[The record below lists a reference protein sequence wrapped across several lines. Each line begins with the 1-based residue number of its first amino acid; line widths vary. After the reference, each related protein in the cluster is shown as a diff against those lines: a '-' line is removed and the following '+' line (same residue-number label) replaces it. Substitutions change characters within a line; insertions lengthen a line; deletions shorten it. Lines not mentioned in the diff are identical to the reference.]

1 MRYAWARQF
10 CRMAQ
15 QGIWKLP
22 PGVPAPER
30 CQQRRMPRHVDA
42 RATPT
47 TRAPR
52 STMRGSRSKGCAMRR
67 PSQWQRSLEGQ
78 SKGGAALAAK
88 AAAQVSGPSPRAVA
102 GDAVAALVQKFE
114 EANITKGHSRKE
126 GGREGG
132 RDGGKEGGRKGGR
145 ESESERE
152 RETDTESDPLE
163 LQHT

>member
-1 MRYAWARQF
+1 
-10 CRMAQ
+10 
-15 QGIWKLP
+15 
-22 PGVPAPER
+22 
-30 CQQRRMPRHVDA
+30 
-42 RATPT
+42 
-47 TRAPR
+47 
-52 STMRGSRSKGCAMRR
+52 MRR

-132 RDGGKEGGRKGGR
+132 RDGGKEGGRKGRPLFSAGQDQDQEQEQTQVIDRGR
-145 ESESERE
+145 
-152 RETDTESDPLE
+152 TV
-163 LQHT
+163 